1 MNHARGLI
9 NCLVHP
15 VKDPPLALPWSPTY
29 MHHDKGPITTTFILP
44 QGAQAGRALNIPFLL
59 KNRPFYTPY
68 VPCFTIPLHTHNQS
82 ERVLPQFPRK
92 KKRIWGETRS
102 KQWEGSLYWEATQ
115 TISETV
121 KPASNRDRKFT
132 GPPLTKTIKDQDKTA
147 TKCYRKQENMYEK
160 DAPGTPYPNQ

>member
-1 MNHARGLI
+1 MR
-9 NCLVHP
+9 
-15 VKDPPLALPWSPTY
+15 
-29 MHHDKGPITTTFILP
+29 HDKGPITTTFILP
-44 QGAQAGRALNIPFLL
+44 QGTQAERALNIPFLL

-68 VPCFTIPLHTHNQS
+68 VPCFTIPLHTQPKREGAATIS
-82 ERVLPQFPRK
+82 K
-92 KKRIWGETRS
+92 KKEKNLGGDKVKTVR
-102 KQWEGSLYWEATQ
+102 EGSLYWEATQ

-121 KPASNRDRKFT
+121 KLASNRNRKFT